1 MMSGLDTFTGGIDER
16 FVCRLACE
24 QALSG
29 CSDGGGKRR
38 RSDWSDFDSSIPE
51 GP

>member
-1 MMSGLDTFTGGIDER
+1 MSGLDTFTGGIDER

-24 QALSG
+24 QALPG
-29 CSDGGGKRR
+29 CGGGGGKRR
-38 RSDWSDFDSSIPE
+38 RSDWPDFDSSIPE